1 IDIPHDAPPGIHRMR
16 VRTVYNTTNFDPCSS
31 YASGETHDYS
41 VNIIAVTCYRPLEVE
56 LTDVT
61 KNSVVVNVTP
71 NPLNAPTVNYAYE
84 VRESG
89 APGSG
94 ITGLAAS
101 GVATTN
107 PFTVTGLQPLT
118 KYTVY
123 VSTRCSASDLRP
135 WRQAEDDSNTMC
147 DYPELIIAPDVTV
160 CGSQEVDLTAIFDSG
175 TVFWYDSV
183 TQDSLLHTGAN
194 FKTPFLTSN
203 TSYWVQAGDAPNS
216 GGGPK
221 ANVGPID
228 NTIGATGNY
237 TAMNHWMLFT
247 VNSSTTIY
255 IVDVFANGSGLVDVL
270 IQ

>member
-1 IDIPHDAPPGIHRMR
+1 
-16 VRTVYNTTNFDPCSS
+16 
-31 YASGETHDYS
+31 
-41 VNIIAVTCYRPLEVE
+41 
-56 LTDVT
+56 
-61 KNSVVVNVTP
+61 
-71 NPLNAPTVNYAYE
+71 
-84 VRESG
+84 
-89 APGSG
+89 
-94 ITGLAAS
+94 
-101 GVATTN
+101 TTN

-123 VSTRCSASDLRP
+123 VRTMCSATDMSS
-135 WRQAEDDSNTMC
+135 WRQAEDDINTMC
-147 DYPELIIAPDVTV
+147 NYPELIIAPDVTV

-175 TVFWYDSV
+175 TVYWYDSV

-228 NTIGATGNY
+228 NTIGATGTY

-255 IVDVFANGSGLVDVL
+255 SVDVFANGAGLVDVL
-270 IQ
+270 IQDGASGATLFTPTVAVSGSGLQTIVLDQPLAPGDYRMAGSTVNNAGGLQRNSAGATYPYVSTDGSITITGNSFSAAAYYFFYNWQ

>member
-1 IDIPHDAPPGIHRMR
+1 
-16 VRTVYNTTNFDPCSS
+16 Y
-31 YASGETHDYS
+31 E
-41 VNIIAVTCYRPLEVE
+41 VNVIAITCYRPLDVQIS
-56 LTDVT
+56 DVT
-61 KNSVVVNVTP
+61 KNSAEVSVTDNTN
-71 NPLNAPTVNYAYE
+71 NPSSVTYEYE

-123 VSTRCSASDLRP
+123 VRTMCSATDMSS
-135 WRQAEDDSNTMC
+135 WRQAEDDINTMC
-147 DYPELIIAPDVTV
+147 NYPELIIAPDVTV